1 MDVAPGFHRLPQRDR
16 SVLATAAAITL
27 TGTMSPLILPLSCVS
42 GVAECHDMHG
52 VSIGW
57 PELLL
62 FLLVAAVVVGAF
74 VLMFRSQRRR

>member
-1 MDVAPGFHRLPQRDR
+1 
-16 SVLATAAAITL
+16 
-27 TGTMSPLILPLSCVS
+27 MSPLILPLSCVS
-42 GVAECHDMHG
+42 GVAECHDTHG